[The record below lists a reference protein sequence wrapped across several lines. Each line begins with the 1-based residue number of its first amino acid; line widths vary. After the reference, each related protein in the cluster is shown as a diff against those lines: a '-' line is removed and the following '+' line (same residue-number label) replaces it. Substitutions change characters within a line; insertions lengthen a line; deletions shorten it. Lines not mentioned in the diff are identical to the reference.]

1 MPAFAAIAAIA
12 LLAAMQDST
21 ARIDSDLTPYWSGEE
36 GWRVFAYPDEEMCDL
51 GFPTASGEYV
61 TIGYKPRV
69 GTSVMITN
77 KHATSLRAGEVKSLV
92 IVFGSEPG
100 RPFTSKHVMPF
111 DVHEVDAQRVLS
123 ASPTYKDF
131 LADFA
136 RSGFMAALTP
146 QGAVVSAIKLHG
158 SSRAVEQL
166 RACAYGAAELDPQ
179 DPFLPKP

>member
-12 LLAAMQDST
+12 LLAATQDST
-21 ARIDSDLTPYWSGEE
+21 ARIDSDLTPYWSGDE
-36 GWRVFAYPDEEMCDL
+36 GWRVFAYPGEEMCDL
-51 GFPTASGEYV
+51 GFPTAFDEYV

-92 IVFGSEPG
+92 VVFGSEPE
-100 RPFTSKHVMPF
+100 RPFTIKHVMPF

-136 RSGFMAALTP
+136 SSGFMAVLTP
-146 QGAVVSAIKLHG
+146 QGTVVSAIKLDG

-166 RACAYGAAELDPQ
+166 RTCAYEAAKLDPQ
-179 DPFLPKP
+179 DPFLAKP